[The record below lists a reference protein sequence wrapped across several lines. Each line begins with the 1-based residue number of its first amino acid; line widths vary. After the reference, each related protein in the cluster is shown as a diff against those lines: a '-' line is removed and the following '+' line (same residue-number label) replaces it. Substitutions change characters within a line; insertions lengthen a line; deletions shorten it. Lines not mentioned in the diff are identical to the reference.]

1 MEPDHQ
7 RFRFSATFR
16 TDDAAV
22 LHCLRALNHW
32 ANRGESQPMIGW
44 GAPPKT
50 TGNGKMASQPFASRV
65 KHGADSG
72 KTKPTSSWAGNGP
85 WYERATAIP
94 RHPKRAA
101 SALDQHALRTAPAC
115 RVNRTRERRMV

>member
-44 GAPPKT
+44 GGHHRK
-50 TGNGKMASQPFASRV
+50 RL
-65 KHGADSG
+65 
-72 KTKPTSSWAGNGP
+72 
-85 WYERATAIP
+85 ETA
-94 RHPKRAA
+94 KW
-101 SALDQHALRTAPAC
+101 
-115 RVNRTRERRMV
+115 RVNPSLHE